1 MAIQRCLVLVAALFL
16 NVVTI
21 ARCWSLGSA
30 STADCSR
37 LWRQL
42 QGSSSSAT
50 CSRGARRPNSTRVI
64 TMNRSRKGQ
73 AQIEDFSKAMNKVKD
88 FVEDVPPL
96 AQDPGLGEILTIA
109 RAADARKA
117 QNINALRVAQLT
129 IVTNFM
135 VVLEGT
141 SRPQNQAIA
150 ASIIEAMEE
159 EHGRVTKQQGTP
171 DRSVPLCSTS
181 SCIEMQHTVHWMHRY
196 MCSCD

>member
-1 MAIQRCLVLVAALFL
+1 
-16 NVVTI
+16 
-21 ARCWSLGSA
+21 
-30 STADCSR
+30 
-37 LWRQL
+37 
-42 QGSSSSAT
+42 
-50 CSRGARRPNSTRVI
+50 
-64 TMNRSRKGQ
+64 MNRSRKGQ